1 MADFEIIAEGTLSSD
16 TTAITLSA
24 IPQTYTHL
32 ELQFSGRGSYA
43 SAYPGSVA
51 MLYNSD
57 GGTNYGFNL
66 GYMTSGSG
74 AGEGYALSTQS
85 WIGGAMMMAL
95 DSWTA
100 NVQALTSW
108 IIPNYTSTTIQ
119 PKQAIGLK
127 SLGDGGS
134 LYSIKFEVAGW
145 ASTAAITSITIGNS
159 GSSDIMAESSY
170 WLAGWA

>member
-1 MADFEIIAEGTLSSD
+1 MPDFEIIAEGTLSVD

-43 SAYPGSVA
+43 SASGGSVP
-51 MLYNSD
+51 MLYNGD
-57 GGTNYGFNL
+57 GGTNYGFNQ

-74 AGEGYALSTQS
+74 AGEGYVLSTQP
-85 WIGGAMMMAL
+85 WIGDGMIVAL

-100 NVQALTSW
+100 NVQGLTSW
-108 IIPNYTSTTIQ
+108 IIPNYTSTTIT
-119 PKQAIGLK
+119 PKQAVGLK

-134 LYSIKFEVAGW
+134 TYSIRFEVGGW

-159 GSSDIMAESSY
+159 SSSDIMAESSY
-170 WLAGWA
+170 WLAGWK